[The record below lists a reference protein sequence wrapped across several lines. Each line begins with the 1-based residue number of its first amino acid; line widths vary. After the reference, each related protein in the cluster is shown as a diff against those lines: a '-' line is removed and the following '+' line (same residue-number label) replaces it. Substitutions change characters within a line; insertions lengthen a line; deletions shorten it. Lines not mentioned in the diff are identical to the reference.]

1 MTCPVQ
7 RLHFKSCN
15 TRANGKCRRSR
26 ILVSPSPLLPF
37 EFPQSESEM
46 ITTAPAAIAL
56 NLRHG
61 RGARA
66 TIEFNRRRRIDFYL
80 MHIGRRMR
88 ADELALTVG

>member
-1 MTCPVQ
+1 
-7 RLHFKSCN
+7 
-15 TRANGKCRRSR
+15 
-26 ILVSPSPLLPF
+26 
-37 EFPQSESEM
+37 M